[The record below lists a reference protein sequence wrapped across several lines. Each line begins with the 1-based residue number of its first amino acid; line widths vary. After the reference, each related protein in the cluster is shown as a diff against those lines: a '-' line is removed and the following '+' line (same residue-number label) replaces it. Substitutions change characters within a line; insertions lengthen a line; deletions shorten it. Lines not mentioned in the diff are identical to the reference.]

1 MQLALYFKVE
11 FVVFRMNMSKVG
23 MDHCPAESSVLD
35 TEAEANIEYLHAG
48 DTSLI
53 HVQLSMGLNTTDPM
67 STVQQSQITCTEQD
81 IQQASFQ
88 QCHPYPLTVSES
100 ASAQSYEQQ
109 RTTSTDT
116 NELMDDDDN
125 NFLFDMCE
133 IEEFYADERW
143 KKARLTESEQR
154 LLVEEL
160 KSLLKNAPT
169 SAHPN
174 SKQQVLQLEYYNLGK
189 LLEHMQTA
197 LEQSESIEIVA
208 DIDEERD
215 REEVKEPRH

>member
-1 MQLALYFKVE
+1 MALYFKVE
-11 FVVFRMNMSKVG
+11 FVVLRINMTKVG
-23 MDHCPAESSVLD
+23 MDHCPAESSVFD
-35 TEAEANIEYLHAG
+35 AEGEENIEYLHAG

-53 HVQLSMGLNTTDPM
+53 HVQLSMGLNTTDAM

-81 IQQASFQ
+81 FQQASYQ
-88 QCHPYPLTVSES
+88 QYHPYPLTVSES
-100 ASAQSYEQQ
+100 ASAQSYEQ

-125 NFLFDMCE
+125 NFLFGMCE

-189 LLEHMQTA
+189 LLEHLRTA

-208 DIDEERD
+208 DIDEERE